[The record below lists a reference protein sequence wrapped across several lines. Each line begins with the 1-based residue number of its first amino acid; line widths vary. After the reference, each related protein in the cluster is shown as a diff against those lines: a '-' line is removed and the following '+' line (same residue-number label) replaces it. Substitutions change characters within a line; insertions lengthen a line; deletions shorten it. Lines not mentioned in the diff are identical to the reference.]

1 MVNLFKKIER
11 GASHFFKK
19 VDSGTATFFDKQL
32 PNAVQ
37 QVGNNVQK
45 IGGEVAGGVTNVG
58 NFLEKNSGV
67 ISDAAAGALYA
78 TGAGAPLATAVLAA
92 GNTAQQLGGRLKN
105 AGQQAK
111 QGLNTLAQ
119 AQQGV
124 QKPLVQQASVQQA
137 LKVV

>member
-92 GNTAQQLGGRLKN
+92 GNTAQQL
-105 AGQQAK
+105 
-111 QGLNTLAQ
+111 
-119 AQQGV
+119 
-124 QKPLVQQASVQQA
+124 
-137 LKVV
+137 